1 MQHLFVVGRVVQER
15 QSCASCM
22 G

>member
-1 MQHLFVVGRVVQER
+1 MQHFFVVGRVVQER